1 MASKP
6 APPVRVLEFYSGI
19 GGMHYALGLAGLE
32 VPAKVLTA
40 FDINTVANEIYR
52 HNFKGVKV
60 VQRLIESIPVSG
72 GRWS

>member
-6 APPVRVLEFYSGI
+6 AAPVRVLEFYSGI
-19 GGMHYALGLAGLE
+19 GGMHYALALAGLE

-52 HNFKGVKV
+52 HNFPGVKV
-60 VQRLIESIPVSG
+60 VQRLIESIPES
-72 GRWS
+72 WST